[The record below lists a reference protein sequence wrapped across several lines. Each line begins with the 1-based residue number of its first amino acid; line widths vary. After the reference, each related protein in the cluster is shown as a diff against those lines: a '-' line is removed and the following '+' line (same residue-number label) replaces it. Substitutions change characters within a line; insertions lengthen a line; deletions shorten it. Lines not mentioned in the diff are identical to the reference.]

1 MYGVEILLERSL
13 TPYILSLYLPSSIL
27 VAISWLSYLLSHP
40 LLRLS
45 VELVVTMVLLNML
58 TITRSATPP
67 ANTITAVEIW
77 LLGCLF
83 VIIISI
89 LELLIHTSFLR
100 SRAGNRTRHVSDTC
114 RHPLVH
120 QSPAVT
126 ISRCQ
131 STTSSRA
138 NIMQSSTEEFVQVNI
153 NSFFISKNVVNK

>member
-27 VAISWLSYLLSHP
+27 VAISWLSYLLSPP

-153 NSFFISKNVVNK
+153 NSFSFQRML

>member
-13 TPYILSLYLPSSIL
+13 TPYILSLYLPSTIL
-27 VAISWLSYLLSHP
+27 VVISWLSYLLSHP
-40 LLRLS
+40 LLRLA

-77 LLGCLF
+77 LLGCLI

-89 LELLIHTSFLR
+89 LELLVHTSYLR
-100 SRAGNRTRHVSDTC
+100 TSRAGSTARHVSDTC
-114 RHPLVH
+114 PRVN

-138 NIMQSSTEEFVQVNI
+138 NIMQSSTEEFVQV
-153 NSFFISKNVVNK
+153 